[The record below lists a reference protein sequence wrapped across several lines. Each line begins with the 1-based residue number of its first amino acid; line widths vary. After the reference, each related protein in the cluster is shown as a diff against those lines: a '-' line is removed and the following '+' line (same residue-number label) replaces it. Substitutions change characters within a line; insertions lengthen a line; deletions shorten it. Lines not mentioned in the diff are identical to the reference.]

1 MPTITKPF
9 VRRTRH
15 LNIYG
20 DESSQNAHHYL
31 VIGTISCEAERLDRI
46 FAKLEIAISKFR
58 KTSELKWQNL
68 GKLELPMYEA
78 YIGALFDTFRSES
91 VRFHSIVV
99 DMTKAN
105 DAKFNEGDS
114 EIGFSKYVFTLL
126 NKYTFHHRAL
136 DPVFKVYL
144 DERDTTHTLETTR
157 RSLNR
162 RAHSDYGQ
170 WRYQIFHTLEY
181 VKSHEHRLVQA
192 ADIITGAIAYI
203 WNGHHKQKSPAKH
216 KVAMCDFIGK
226 RLWSDRTAL
235 GKPTLPYIEHRGIS
249 IWLLDWDADRRK
261 ALIATHKDQLL
272 HIPATNSL
280 VELRSHGF
288 EVSLTCPKCWHLRK
302 NVAHPDTVA
311 LPFSGPFPCV
321 RSRCDGKAIPTLNP
335 DPLKVPLFSRPL
347 SPSTG

>member
-1 MPTITKPF
+1 MNATTKSF

-31 VIGTISCEAERLDRI
+31 VIGTIACELERLDRVI
-46 FAKLEIAISKFR
+46 AELEAAVAKYR
-58 KTSELKWQNL
+58 RTSELKWQKL

-78 YIGALFDTFRSES
+78 YIGALFNTFRSEN
-91 VRFHSIVV
+91 VRFHCIVV

-105 DAKFNEGDS
+105 DAKYNEGDS

-126 NKYTFHHRAL
+126 NRYTFHHRAL
-136 DPVFKVYL
+136 DPVFRVYL
-144 DERDTTHTLETTR
+144 DERNTTHTLETTR

-162 RAHSDYGQ
+162 RAYNDYNQ
-170 WRYQIFHTLEY
+170 WHYQIFHTLTY
-181 VKSHEHRLVQA
+181 VKSHEYRLVQA

-203 WNGHHKQKSPAKH
+203 WNGHHEQNGAAKH
-216 KVAMCDFIGK
+216 KIAMCDFIGK

-261 ALIATHKDQLL
+261 ALISTHKDQLL
-272 HIPATNSL
+272 HIPGFLSL
-280 VELRSHGF
+280 GELHAHGF
-288 EVSLTCPKCWHLRK
+288 EISLTCPKCWHLRK
-302 NVAHPDTVA
+302 NVIHPGSLA
-311 LPFSGPFPCV
+311 QPFGGAFICG
-321 RSRCDGKAIPTLNP
+321 RTGCDGNAIPTLNP
-335 DPLKVPLFSRPL
+335 DPLKVPLFSRSL
-347 SPSTG
+347 SHSS